1 MADEVR
7 ILVPRASIARRGF
20 LGLGA
25 AGLASWLLAACGG
38 DGGGGGSRTQ
48 VTAPP
53 VAKAPTDLEDA
64 LNIYSWA
71 DYSNPDNIKAF
82 QTANDNIKVK
92 VDTYDSNEAA
102 IAKLELAGAKAGYDV
117 IVPTGVFI
125 PQMVQ
130 KGLLAELD
138 KTKLPN
144 LKNLDPAYLDQ
155 PWDPGNKYSVVK
167 DWGSTGFIYD
177 KEALETAPTP
187 DWAGFFAAAK
197 AEGVSGKV
205 SVLDVPGDV
214 AGIAFW
220 REGIDW
226 NTTNPADFTT
236 AEEILREELV
246 PHLKAFNS
254 FPRDGLLNGEF
265 VLSQVYNGDARQVM
279 LEEPDRFTWVLG
291 APKTELW
298 IDNWCILKGA
308 THPEAAHAFI
318 NNILDPKVSAAEID
332 YHGYNTA
339 INGTQE
345 FLPDDLELKEIIYFT
360 PDEVSRLVAGST
372 ANQAQVTK
380 LHNALKAAAAR

>member
-130 KGLLAELD
+130 RASWPSW
-138 KTKLPN
+138 TRP
-144 LKNLDPAYLDQ
+144 
-155 PWDPGNKYSVVK
+155 SCRTSRT
-167 DWGSTGFIYD
+167 STP
-177 KEALETAPTP
+177 PT
-187 DWAGFFAAAK
+187 WTSRGT
-197 AEGVSGKV
+197 
-205 SVLDVPGDV
+205 
-214 AGIAFW
+214 
-220 REGIDW
+220 R
-226 NTTNPADFTT
+226 
-236 AEEILREELV
+236 
-246 PHLKAFNS
+246 
-254 FPRDGLLNGEF
+254 
-265 VLSQVYNGDARQVM
+265 
-279 LEEPDRFTWVLG
+279 
-291 APKTELW
+291 
-298 IDNWCILKGA
+298 A
-308 THPEAAHAFI
+308 T
-318 NNILDPKVSAAEID
+318 
-332 YHGYNTA
+332 
-339 INGTQE
+339 
-345 FLPDDLELKEIIYFT
+345 
-360 PDEVSRLVAGST
+360 ST
-372 ANQAQVTK
+372 
-380 LHNALKAAAAR
+380 RS